1 MADIEAMFSQV
12 KVPMECRDYQRFLW
26 WPEGDVDRPLEEYR
40 MTVHNFGATSSPS
53 CANYALKRTATDNKE
68 QHSAEVSEVI
78 QHNFYVD
85 DMLKSVSTNEQGMS
99 MSTGLSNTG
108 HNLTGIASQFAMH
121 LGFTCDVI
129 SVTHR
134 SD

>member
-1 MADIEAMFSQV
+1 MSNNDFPLINLRDLTHVDFKIQIIHSSIE
-12 KVPMECRDYQRFLW
+12 
-26 WPEGDVDRPLEEYR
+26 EEL
-40 MTVHNFGATSSPS
+40 VCKQPILIS
-53 CANYALKRTATDNKE
+53 
-68 QHSAEVSEVI
+68 
-78 QHNFYVD
+78 
-85 DMLKSVSTNEQGMS
+85 
-99 MSTGLSNTG
+99 TG

>member
-1 MADIEAMFSQV
+1 MSDIMH
-12 KVPMECRDYQRFLW
+12 VPSVNVDSVNFVWNNSIQR
-26 WPEGDVDRPLEEYR
+26 
-40 MTVHNFGATSSPS
+40 VHRRA
-53 CANYALKRTATDNKE
+53 
-68 QHSAEVSEVI
+68 
-78 QHNFYVD
+78 
-85 DMLKSVSTNEQGMS
+85 
-99 MSTGLSNTG
+99 G

>member
-1 MADIEAMFSQV
+1 
-12 KVPMECRDYQRFLW
+12 
-26 WPEGDVDRPLEEYR
+26 
-40 MTVHNFGATSSPS
+40 
-53 CANYALKRTATDNKE
+53 
-68 QHSAEVSEVI
+68 
-78 QHNFYVD
+78 
-85 DMLKSVSTNEQGMS
+85 MS
-99 MSTGLSNTG
+99 MGPLGTGVPIATAEQNASRNCPQSSSVLSAIKIYRQRVSFDGNAG

>member
-1 MADIEAMFSQV
+1 MHSKKVLHNLGMTNMHNLSASQGS
-12 KVPMECRDYQRFLW
+12 P
-26 WPEGDVDRPLEEYR
+26 
-40 MTVHNFGATSSPS
+40 THNLA
-53 CANYALKRTATDNKE
+53 
-68 QHSAEVSEVI
+68 
-78 QHNFYVD
+78 
-85 DMLKSVSTNEQGMS
+85 
-99 MSTGLSNTG
+99 G

>member
-1 MADIEAMFSQV
+1 MYQMLIVSLH
-12 KVPMECRDYQRFLW
+12 VPN
-26 WPEGDVDRPLEEYR
+26 VD
-40 MTVHNFGATSSPS
+40 
-53 CANYALKRTATDNKE
+53 
-68 QHSAEVSEVI
+68 SEP
-78 QHNFYVD
+78 
-85 DMLKSVSTNEQGMS
+85 TC
-99 MSTGLSNTG
+99 TTG

>member
-1 MADIEAMFSQV
+1 MFYSPCKL
-12 KVPMECRDYQRFLW
+12 KVEEKPIRFILAKN
-26 WPEGDVDRPLEEYR
+26 
-40 MTVHNFGATSSPS
+40 MQSF
-53 CANYALKRTATDNKE
+53 
-68 QHSAEVSEVI
+68 
-78 QHNFYVD
+78 
-85 DMLKSVSTNEQGMS
+85 
-99 MSTGLSNTG
+99 TG

>member
-1 MADIEAMFSQV
+1 MGDTLGWGGGHLGVGIPWGMTLGQV
-12 KVPMECRDYQRFLW
+12 GVGSLVLEKLESDTFDLGQENESYRFAS
-26 WPEGDVDRPLEEYR
+26 E
-40 MTVHNFGATSSPS
+40 NFQKHIQVFFHYSLFLFF
-53 CANYALKRTATDNKE
+53 LKACW
-68 QHSAEVSEVI
+68 I
-78 QHNFYVD
+78 QVLIKDKILHY
-85 DMLKSVSTNEQGMS
+85 S
-99 MSTGLSNTG
+99 TG

>member
-1 MADIEAMFSQV
+1 MGRGGDDVIPTEQPNSQAGRRLSHAMYWDI
-12 KVPMECRDYQRFLW
+12 PR
-26 WPEGDVDRPLEEYR
+26 
-40 MTVHNFGATSSPS
+40 TV
-53 CANYALKRTATDNKE
+53 L
-68 QHSAEVSEVI
+68 I
-78 QHNFYVD
+78 W
-85 DMLKSVSTNEQGMS
+85 
-99 MSTGLSNTG
+99 NTG